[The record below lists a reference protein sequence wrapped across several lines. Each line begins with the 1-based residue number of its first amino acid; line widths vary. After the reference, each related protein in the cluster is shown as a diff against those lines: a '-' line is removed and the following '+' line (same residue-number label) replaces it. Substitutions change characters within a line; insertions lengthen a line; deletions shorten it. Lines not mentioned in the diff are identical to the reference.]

1 MSAGRLSMAL
11 AAVIVL
17 AVLGVAG
24 CGSSSSDD
32 SAIQAG
38 SRTVTVYSSLPLLG
52 SSRRQSEDM
61 VNAIKLAL
69 DEAHGRAGALAV
81 NYVSLSSA
89 PRGARD
95 WTSDQVLEN
104 ARRAVKDPNTIAY
117 IGDLDSSATA
127 LSLPLLNEG
136 GVLQISSSS
145 TYLGLTEATGGRKGE
160 PERFYPSGQRT
171 FGRVVPADNIQA
183 AALVAYM
190 KAQGVKSVAILD
202 DRDLYGTGIAD
213 EVAQVAKEQGLE
225 VLSES
230 GIDGLN
236 GNLTQPAA
244 QVAQSGADAFFFGGG
259 TDTGAARVFTAVA
272 HADPTAL
279 LFGPDAVAES
289 AFTQAIAPAVQ
300 RRMRITTPTL
310 QPSLLP
316 PAGARF
322 ESAFRAKFGRAPEP
336 YAIYAYDAMGAALQA
351 ITAAG
356 AKGNDR
362 AAVIKAFFAIRN
374 RHSALGT
381 YSINANG
388 DTSLSTYS
396 GRRVQSSKLVF
407 DKVLKVRT

>member
-1 MSAGRLSMAL
+1 
-11 AAVIVL
+11 
-17 AVLGVAG
+17 
-24 CGSSSSDD
+24 
-32 SAIQAG
+32 
-38 SRTVTVYSSLPLLG
+38 LLG

-69 DEAHGRAGALAV
+69 DEAHGRAGQLAV

-89 PRGARD
+89 PRGAHD

-145 TYLGLTEATGGRKGE
+145 TYVGLTEATGGRKGE
-160 PERFYPSGQRT
+160 PERFYPSGLRT

-183 AALVAYM
+183 AAIVAYM

-213 EVAQVAKEQGLE
+213 EVAQVAKDQGLA

-230 GIDGLN
+230 GIDAAKDD
-236 GNLTQPAA
+236 LTQPAA

-272 HADPTAL
+272 HADPTVL
-279 LFGPDAVAES
+279 LFGPNAVRGDGLH
-289 AFTQAIAPAVQ
+289 AVD
-300 RRMRITTPTL
+300 R
-310 QPSLLP
+310 S
-316 PAGARF
+316 
-322 ESAFRAKFGRAPEP
+322 GRAAPHAGHDPDAAAEP
-336 YAIYAYDAMGAALQA
+336 AAARGGALRVRLPGQVRPRARARRDLRLRRDGAALQA
-351 ITAAG
+351 ITDAG

-362 AAVIKAFFAIRN
+362 AAVVKAFFAIRN

-381 YSINANG
+381 YSIDPNG

-396 GRRVQSSKLVF
+396 GRRVQGAKLVF